1 MQPIVYPLC
10 SVQCIVC
17 KWICFYDSRSLF
29 PDRPKMDSAAWVSE
43 EKTECSKTPD
53 VQGHHLMCGKSQSH
67 MITYPV
73 LLFIIIFRSAG
84 LEIGGFNVTLGTK
97 LLHSLSGLT
106 LVNYRSTILTHHLGH
121 HNYHCNCNC
130 HSSFL
135 PQIITVLLDECN
147 PITNA

>member
-1 MQPIVYPLC
+1 
-10 SVQCIVC
+10 
-17 KWICFYDSRSLF
+17 
-29 PDRPKMDSAAWVSE
+29 
-43 EKTECSKTPD
+43 
-53 VQGHHLMCGKSQSH
+53 

-106 LVNYRSTILTHHLGH
+106 LVNYRSTVLTSQLRHQ
-121 HNYHCNCNC
+121 NCHCDCNC
-130 HSSFL
+130 HSSLF
-135 PQIITVLLDECN
+135 PQIIRVLLDEGN

>member
-1 MQPIVYPLC
+1 MILALYFLIVQKWTLQPG
-10 SVQCIVC
+10 
-17 KWICFYDSRSLF
+17 SLKKKLNV
-29 PDRPKMDSAAWVSE
+29 PKPQ
-43 EKTECSKTPD
+43 T
-53 VQGHHLMCGKSQSH
+53 SQSH

-106 LVNYRSTILTHHLGH
+106 LVNYRSTILTHHLRH
-121 HNYHCNCNC
+121 HNSHCNCN
-130 HSSFL
+130 SPFL
-135 PQIITVLLDECN
+135 PQIITVLLNECN